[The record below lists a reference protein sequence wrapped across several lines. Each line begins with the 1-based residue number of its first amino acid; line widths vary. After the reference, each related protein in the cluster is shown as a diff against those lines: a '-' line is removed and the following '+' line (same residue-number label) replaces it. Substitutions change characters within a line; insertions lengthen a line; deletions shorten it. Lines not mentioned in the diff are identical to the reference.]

1 MREELGV
8 AAGWVEEKKGGGGE
22 VNARWGVRVGGCGR
36 SGDGGGEGGGEWAGG
51 GGLAESLGSEQ
62 MGQMSSACTLPL
74 RIQ

>member
-1 MREELGV
+1 M
-8 AAGWVEEKKGGGGE
+8 
-22 VNARWGVRVGGCGR
+22 RWGVRVGGCGR
-36 SGDGGGEGGGEWAGG
+36 SGDGGGDGEGGVGGGGG